1 MPHRQPTGA
10 AVRYAVGHCLSPAWP
25 IRWGYSKLGE
35 GRCWTRPAKDETPFR
50 LVATAAHRD
59 ADALRRRRR
68 QHLAQVYLALD
79 ARLSEEKRAW
89 LLEDGA
95 ELVANL
101 CRESDPREAYREV
114 KLELAAA
121 SAAPA
126 VLRELCAW
134 REEQARQRKLAAQPL
149 LRERTLWP
157 LARLLP
163 KNKTDLAAIEQCIR
177 APCAR
182 TATSSSN

>member
-1 MPHRQPTGA
+1 
-10 AVRYAVGHCLSPAWP
+10 
-25 IRWGYSKLGE
+25 
-35 GRCWTRPAKDETPFR
+35 
-50 LVATAAHRD
+50 
-59 ADALRRRRR
+59 
-68 QHLAQVYLALD
+68 AQVYLALD

-114 KLELAAA
+114 KLGWRLR
-121 SAAPA
+121 PQQLA

-134 REEQARQRKLAAQPL
+134 REEQARLRNRPRNHV

-163 KNKTDLAAIEQCIR
+163 KNKTDLAAIEDMH
-177 APCAR
+177 PR
-182 TATSSSN
+182 TVRQDGDFLIELIAQASR